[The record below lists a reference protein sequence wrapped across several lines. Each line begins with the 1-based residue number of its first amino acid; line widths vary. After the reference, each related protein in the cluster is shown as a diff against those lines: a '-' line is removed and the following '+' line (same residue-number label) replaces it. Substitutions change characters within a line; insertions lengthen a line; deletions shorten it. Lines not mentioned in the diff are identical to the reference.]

1 LQLGRLTNLK
11 NKYAY
16 DDFGNL
22 ATNST
27 ETITNHFKYVGKFGV
42 QTDLPDLLYMRARY
56 YLPSIGRFNQYD
68 PIGAINPYS
77 YVGNNPMNWID
88 PSGNQ
93 AVLEEAMIPLAIIS
107 IAITVLQFSQSKHTK
122 EVIEG
127 LIRTMEEHA
136 GKICG
141 GDPNDPNKDHWKKE
155 IKAAK
160 ERIQRLLKRLK
171 GTTKEY
177 YEKVIETIENRIR

>member
-1 LQLGRLTNLK
+1 
-11 NKYAY
+11 
-16 DDFGNL
+16 
-22 ATNST
+22 
-27 ETITNHFKYVGKFGV
+27 
-42 QTDLPDLLYMRARY
+42 
-56 YLPSIGRFNQYD
+56 
-68 PIGAINPYS
+68 
-77 YVGNNPMNWID
+77 MNWID